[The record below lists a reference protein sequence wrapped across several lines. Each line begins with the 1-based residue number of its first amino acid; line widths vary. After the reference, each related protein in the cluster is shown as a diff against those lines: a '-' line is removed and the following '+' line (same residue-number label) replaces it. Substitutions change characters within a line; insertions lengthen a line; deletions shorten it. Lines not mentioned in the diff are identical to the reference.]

1 MLAVARRVGR
11 ASAQRIRAAAREID
25 LAFRDGSAL
34 RARPDRIELL
44 RLGPGGAVGD
54 ARTFAAEWCTWSDH
68 RAAPGDPFRT
78 SARLAPGDWVTAQPR
93 ALKRLNRTRAA
104 GCAILALSDN
114 LDPPE
119 VLRRLFESATAL
131 PSDGVPILGLDAVT
145 ELVPTL
151 VLGPAAAA
159 ALAKEPDRWLPSLE
173 GRLAAAPEVTCILP
187 ERQVVPLRVAA
198 DTVRAACP
206 PVPAPEP
213 AEPNTDNDMPA
224 PW

>member
-11 ASAQRIRAAAREID
+11 VSAQTIRAAAREID

-34 RARPDRIELL
+34 RARPDRVELL

-54 ARTFAAEWCTWSDH
+54 AKTFAAEWCTWSDH
-68 RAAPGDPFRT
+68 RAARGDPFRT
-78 SARLAPGDWVTAQPR
+78 NGRPAPGDWVTAQPR
-93 ALKRLNRTRAA
+93 ALERVARDRAA
-104 GCAILALSDN
+104 RCAILALSDD

-119 VLRRLFESATAL
+119 VLRRLFATAMGL

-159 ALAKEPDRWLPSLE
+159 ALADEPDRWLPSLE
-173 GRLAAAPEVTCILP
+173 GRLAAAPEMTCILP
-187 ERQVVPLRVAA
+187 ERQIVPLRVVA
-198 DTVRAACP
+198 DRVRAAC

-213 AEPNTDNDMPA
+213 TDPDTDDDMPA